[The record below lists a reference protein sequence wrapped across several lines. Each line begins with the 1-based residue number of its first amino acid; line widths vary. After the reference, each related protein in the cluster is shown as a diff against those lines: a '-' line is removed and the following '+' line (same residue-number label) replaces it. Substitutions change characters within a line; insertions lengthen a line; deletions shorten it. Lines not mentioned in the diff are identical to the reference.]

1 MAFLNTKRWPITFF
15 GMTVAKWPDSTE
27 RDKFGRT
34 VGLQRIIHIFL
45 QVPLGWPLVTLLRY
59 SNS

>member
-1 MAFLNTKRWPITFF
+1 MAFLNTKRSPITFF

-27 RDKFGRT
+27 DKFGRT

-45 QVPLGWPLVTLLRY
+45 QVLLGWPLVTLLRD